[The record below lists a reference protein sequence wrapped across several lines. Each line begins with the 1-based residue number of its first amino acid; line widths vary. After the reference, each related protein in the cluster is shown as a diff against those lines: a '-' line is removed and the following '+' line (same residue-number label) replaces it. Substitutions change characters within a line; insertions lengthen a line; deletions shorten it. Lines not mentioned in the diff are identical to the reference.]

1 MTKYVLDTN
10 ITSIIGREEQVAYNL
25 LDRLSNLADE
35 DTMLVSVLT
44 LYESNYGLK
53 NATSDLHK
61 QEIENNIA
69 FVQKYFEIIPLDLK
83 EMDIYAQLKVA
94 YKKHTGITKN
104 DAKKN
109 DIDLLIAS
117 SAIAT
122 NATLISNDR
131 IFETLSEIEPRL
143 KYENWLK

>member
-1 MTKYVLDTN
+1 MTKYIFDTN

-25 LDRLSNLADE
+25 LDRLSKLADE
-35 DTMLVSVLT
+35 DVMLVSVLT

-53 NATSDLHK
+53 NATCDLHK
-61 QEIENNIA
+61 QEIEKNIN

-94 YKKHTGITKN
+94 YKKHTGISKN

-117 SAIAT
+117 SAVAT

-131 IFETLSEIEPRL
+131 IFETLSKLEPRL
-143 KYENWLK
+143 KYENWL